1 LRRWLLQKK
10 LENGEGAAATL
21 GEERRGKRG
30 GRVTAKRG
38 KGGGCPQGALREGAA
53 RVLGGGGEV
62 GFPPPDRV
70 QRPKT
75 IPTPELSTPAHTTNI
90 NFTVLQMFTS

>member
-53 RVLGGGGEV
+53 RVLGGGGKWASHRRIAFN
-62 GFPPPDRV
+62 GPKPFLRQSSRPPRT
-70 QRPKT
+70 QQT
-75 IPTPELSTPAHTTNI
+75 
-90 NFTVLQMFTS
+90 

>member
-10 LENGEGAAATL
+10 LENGEGAAAAL

-30 GRVTAKRG
+30 EGDGQRRERG
-38 KGGGCPQGALREGAA
+38 GGGCPQGALREGVA

-62 GFPPPDRV
+62 GFPPPDRD

-75 IPTPELSTPAHTTNI
+75 IPTPELSTPTHTSNI
-90 NFTVLQMFTS
+90 NFTVL